1 METKSNESKRTVGSS
16 KIGGALAEQ
25 PSEGRTTRRSK
36 AHADSWRNRLFHDG
50 FTREGRRIL
59 SGDWSV
65 RLYRAGRRET
75 FHLCTPNAAAAS
87 AKATAIYA
95 SLVSV
100 GWDATIAKFKPE
112 SLPKKKAGTVG
123 ETIAAAASL
132 ATTRPQSFAQAVLR
146 LRQIA
151 AGVAGVKLPTIEK
164 KIGRR
169 TVTRDARLSYRSP
182 EFQAWRQRVD
192 AVPLTLLTAAAVRGW
207 RDERIAAR
215 SASPVEKRAATIS
228 ADSTIRMAR
237 AIFSKRI
244 LAAGLGS
251 KVELP
256 TPPPFAGITVGGS
269 TKRFSEK
276 VDPVRL
282 FAAARAALESAHPE
296 QFRALALCILGGLRR
311 SEADRLTWQQID
323 LPGATL
329 MIERT
334 DYFEPKSE
342 ESTRSVD
349 LPAVLVEILRSAKAD
364 RPDPVFVLKGGD
376 YRPQLKAA
384 PFYRCDV
391 SPWKTWRNLS
401 AWLAEHGIRDGKPIH
416 VLRKLAGSLIFAQHG
431 LEQARGFLGH
441 ASVTTTSSSYLAQA
455 KRVTVE
461 IGAPADEVSAAR
473 VAQDAIRA

>member
-1 METKSNESKRTVGSS
+1 METKSNESKRTVEGS

-25 PSEGRTTRRSK
+25 HLEGRTTRRSK

-100 GWDATIAKFKPE
+100 GWDPTIAKFKPE

-123 ETIAAAASL
+123 ETIVAAASL
-132 ATTRPQSFAQAVLR
+132 TTTRPQSFAQAVLR

-151 AGVAGVKLPTIEK
+151 AGIAGVKLPTIKK

-169 TVTRDARLSYRSP
+169 TVTRDARQSYRSP
-182 EFQAWRQRVD
+182 EFLAWRQRVD
-192 AVPLTLLTAAAVRGW
+192 AVPLTLLTGAAVRGW

-256 TPPPFAGITVGGS
+256 TPPPF
-269 TKRFSEK
+269 
-276 VDPVRL
+276 P
-282 FAAARAALESAHPE
+282 
-296 QFRALALCILGGLRR
+296 
-311 SEADRLTWQQID
+311 
-323 LPGATL
+323 
-329 MIERT
+329 
-334 DYFEPKSE
+334 
-342 ESTRSVD
+342 
-349 LPAVLVEILRSAKAD
+349 
-364 RPDPVFVLKGGD
+364 
-376 YRPQLKAA
+376 
-384 PFYRCDV
+384 
-391 SPWKTWRNLS
+391 
-401 AWLAEHGIRDGKPIH
+401 
-416 VLRKLAGSLIFAQHG
+416 
-431 LEQARGFLGH
+431 
-441 ASVTTTSSSYLAQA
+441 
-455 KRVTVE
+455 
-461 IGAPADEVSAAR
+461 
-473 VAQDAIRA
+473 